1 MCCVRIY
8 IYVCDG
14 EGDCIGLLI
23 GSPWQL
29 LELPL
34 GGPERQGASLERP
47 RREKERP
54 EQVLW
59 GVQHQKQSLLCFSE
73 LKQGR
78 EREDK

>member
-1 MCCVRIY
+1 M
-8 IYVCDG
+8 
-14 EGDCIGLLI
+14 EWPGL
-23 GSPWQL
+23 PW
-29 LELPL
+29 
-34 GGPERQGASLERP
+34 GGHKEEEEQPAK

-78 EREDK
+78 EKEDK